1 MREVLGSNSALD
13 NKSCKTNELMLF
25 LKNMKNMKKYITPFN
40 AKSCKVQID
49 KLESVPNK
57 VG

>member
-1 MREVLGSNSALD
+1 M
-13 NKSCKTNELMLF
+13 
-25 LKNMKNMKKYITPFN
+25 KNMKNYVTQFN
-40 AKSCKVQID
+40 VESCKVQID